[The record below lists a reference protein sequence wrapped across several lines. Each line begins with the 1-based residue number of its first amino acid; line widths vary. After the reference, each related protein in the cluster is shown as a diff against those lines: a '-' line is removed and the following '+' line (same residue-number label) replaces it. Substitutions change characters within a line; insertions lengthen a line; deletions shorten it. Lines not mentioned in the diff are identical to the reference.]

1 MPYDFPLTAATDAL
15 LPTTRPTTHDSRPT
29 TFDSRLP
36 TPMTLLS
43 TIQTPADLKRLP
55 REQLPQLAQE
65 IRDRLIECVSMT
77 GGHIGAS
84 LGVVELSI
92 ALLYELDSPRDKVVW
107 DVGHQAYT
115 WKLLT
120 GRNDPFPTL
129 RQRDGIS
136 GFLKRGESEHDHF
149 GAGHAA
155 TAMSAALGIA
165 TARDL
170 RGEDHKVVAVVG
182 DGALTCGLSYEGMNN
197 AGHSERDLILIVN
210 DNGMSISPNVGAIS
224 KTLGRI
230 VADPR
235 TNRVREMIKGMT
247 FALGGVFGD
256 GVVDFAKNVE
266 ESVKNLFSP
275 GMLFEELGF
284 RYFGPIDGHDLP
296 KLCDTLRFVRGMTG
310 PRVIHVMTQKG
321 KGFAFAEDNQE
332 KWHGLAAYDPV
343 TGEARKQASGPP
355 TWTQVF
361 GDGLTAL
368 ASEYPE
374 LVAITAAM
382 PSGTGTNIFQKKHP
396 ARFFD
401 VGIAEGH
408 AVTFAGGL
416 ATQGIRPVV
425 AIYSTFLQR
434 AYDNVIHDIAVQHLP
449 VTFCMDRAGLVGEDG
464 QTHMGLYDIAYMLAV
479 PGMTVTAP
487 KDGDELIGLLRTAM
501 AHTRGPFCTRYPRDK
516 APAEPRPA
524 AEIPAVP
531 YATWERLRAGTDVAI
546 LAVGTMVQPARQAAE
561 LLAADG
567 IDCAVVNAR
576 FLKPLDLAMLELL
589 VQEHRII
596 VTVEEG
602 TIVNGFGAY
611 LAETLQTTHPEVR
624 VVALGVPDRLIE
636 QAPRVE
642 QLELFGL
649 TAAGIARRITA
660 LQHEESLEAR

>member
-1 MPYDFPLTAATDAL
+1 MD
-15 LPTTRPTTHDSRPT
+15 
-29 TFDSRLP
+29 
-36 TPMTLLS
+36 LLS
-43 TIQTPADLKRLP
+43 TIHGPADLKRL
-55 REQLPQLAQE
+55 RRDQLPQVAQE

-84 LGVVELSI
+84 LGVVELSL
-92 ALLYELDSPRDKVVW
+92 ALLYEFDSPTDKVVW
-107 DVGHQAYT
+107 DVGHQAYA

-129 RQRDGIS
+129 RQREGIS
-136 GFLKRGESEHDHF
+136 GFLKRTESEHDHF
-149 GAGHAA
+149 GAGHAG
-155 TAMSAALGIA
+155 TAMSAALGMA

-170 RGEDHKVVAVVG
+170 TGGDHKVVAVVG
-182 DGALTCGLSYEGMNN
+182 DGAMTCGLSYEGMNN
-197 AGHSERDLILIVN
+197 AGHSERDIILIVN

-224 KTLGRI
+224 TTLGRI

-235 TNRVREMIKGMT
+235 TNRLREKVKGMT
-247 FALGGVFGD
+247 VALGGVFGE

-296 KLCDTLRFVRGMTG
+296 KLCDTLRFVRGMSG
-310 PRVIHVMTQKG
+310 PRVVHVMTQKG
-321 KGFAFAEDNQE
+321 KGFQFAEDNKE

-343 TGEARKQASGPP
+343 TGEARKKASGPP

-368 ASEYPE
+368 AAEHPE
-374 LVAITAAM
+374 LVAVTAAM
-382 PSGTGTNIFQKKHP
+382 PSGTGTNILQKAYP
-396 ARFFD
+396 DRFFD

-434 AYDNVIHDIAVQHLP
+434 AYDNIIHDIAVQHLP
-449 VTFCMDRAGLVGEDG
+449 VIFCMDRAGLVGEDG

-487 KDGDELIGLLRTAM
+487 KDGNELIGLLRTAL
-501 AHTRGPFCTRYPRDK
+501 AHTAGPFCTRYPRDK
-516 APAEPRPA
+516 APAAPRPA

-531 YATWERLRAGTDVAI
+531 YGTWERLRRGKDVAI
-546 LAVGTMVQPARQAAE
+546 LAVGTMVPPAHEAAE

-567 IDCAVVNAR
+567 IDCAVINAR
-576 FLKPLDLAMLELL
+576 FLKPLDLSMLEAL
-589 VQEHRII
+589 VQEHRTI

-611 LAETLQTTHPEVR
+611 LAETLQTTHPETR

-636 QAPRVE
+636 QAPRIE

-660 LQHEESLEAR
+660 LQLEESLEAR

>member
-1 MPYDFPLTAATDAL
+1 
-15 LPTTRPTTHDSRPT
+15 
-29 TFDSRLP
+29 
-36 TPMTLLS
+36 
-43 TIQTPADLKRLP
+43 
-55 REQLPQLAQE
+55 
-65 IRDRLIECVSMT
+65 
-77 GGHIGAS
+77 
-84 LGVVELSI
+84 
-92 ALLYELDSPRDKVVW
+92 
-107 DVGHQAYT
+107 
-115 WKLLT
+115 
-120 GRNDPFPTL
+120 
-129 RQRDGIS
+129 
-136 GFLKRGESEHDHF
+136 
-149 GAGHAA
+149 
-155 TAMSAALGIA
+155 
-165 TARDL
+165 
-170 RGEDHKVVAVVG
+170 VG

-197 AGHSERDLILIVN
+197 AGHSDRDIILIVN

-224 KTLGRI
+224 TTLGRI

-235 TNRVREMIKGMT
+235 TNKLREKIKGMT
-247 FALGGVFGD
+247 FALGGVFGE

-296 KLCDTLRFVRGMTG
+296 KLCDTLKFVRGMHG

-321 KGFAFAEDNQE
+321 KGFGFAESNQE

-343 TGEARKQASGPP
+343 TGEARKKASGPP

-368 ASEYPE
+368 AAEHPE

-396 ARFFD
+396 GRFFD

-434 AYDNVIHDIAVQHLP
+434 AYDNIIHDIAVQQLP

-487 KDGDELIGLLRTAM
+487 KDGDELIGLLRTALGH
-501 AHTRGPFCTRYPRDK
+501 AGGPFCTRYPRDK
-516 APAEPRPA
+516 APADPRPA
-524 AEIPAVP
+524 SEIPAVP
-531 YATWERLRAGTDVAI
+531 YGTWEQLRSGKDVAI
-546 LAVGTMVQPARQAAE
+546 LAVGTMVQPAQQAAE

-567 IDCAVVNAR
+567 IGCAVINAR
-576 FLKPLDLAMLELL
+576 FLKPLDHAMLELL
-589 VQEHRII
+589 LQEHRTL
-596 VTVEEG
+596 VTLEEG

-624 VVALGVPDRLIE
+624 VVALGIPDRLIE
-636 QAPRVE
+636 QAPRLE
-642 QLELFGL
+642 QLEACGL

-660 LQHEESLEAR
+660 LQQEESLEAR

>member
-1 MPYDFPLTAATDAL
+1 
-15 LPTTRPTTHDSRPT
+15 
-29 TFDSRLP
+29 
-36 TPMTLLS
+36 MTLLS
-43 TIQTPADLKRLP
+43 NIHGPADLKRLK
-55 REQLPQLAQE
+55 REQLPQLARE
-65 IRDRLIECVSMT
+65 IRERLIECVSLT

-92 ALLYELDSPRDKVVW
+92 ALLYEFDSPADKVVW
-107 DVGHQAYT
+107 DVGHQAYA

-120 GRNDPFPTL
+120 GRNDAFPTL
-129 RQRDGIS
+129 RQRDGVS
-136 GFLKRGESEHDHF
+136 GFLKRSESEHDQF
-149 GAGHAA
+149 GAGHAG
-155 TAMSAALGIA
+155 TAMSAALGMA

-170 RGEDHKVVAVVG
+170 KGESHKVVAVVG

-197 AGHSERDLILIVN
+197 AGHSDRDIILLVN

-224 KTLGRI
+224 TTLGRI

-235 TNRVREMIKGMT
+235 TNRVREKIKGLT
-247 FALGGVFGD
+247 IALGGLFGE

-296 KLCDTLRFVRGMTG
+296 KLCDTLRFVRGMGG

-321 KGFAFAEDNQE
+321 KGFAFAESNQE

-343 TGEARKQASGPP
+343 TGEARKKASGPP
-355 TWTQVF
+355 AWTQVF

-368 ASEYPE
+368 AAEHPE

-382 PSGTGTNIFQKKHP
+382 PSGTGTSIFQEKFP
-396 ARFFD
+396 ERFFD

-416 ATQGIRPVV
+416 STQGIRPVV

-449 VTFCMDRAGLVGEDG
+449 VIFCMDRAGLVGEDG

-487 KDGDELIGLLRTAM
+487 KDGDELIGLLRTAL
-501 AHTRGPFCTRYPRDK
+501 AHTDGPFSIRYPRDK
-516 APAEPRPA
+516 APADPHPA
-524 AEIPAVP
+524 ADISAVP
-531 YATWERLRAGTDVAI
+531 YATWERLRSGKDVAI
-546 LAVGTMVQPARQAAE
+546 LAVGTMVGPARQAAD
-561 LLAADG
+561 LLAGDG
-567 IDCAVVNAR
+567 IDCEVINAR
-576 FLKPLDLAMLELL
+576 FLKPLDHSMLELL
-589 VQEHRII
+589 LQEHRTL

-602 TIVNGFGAY
+602 TIINGFGAFVS
-611 LAETLQTTHPEVR
+611 ETLQTTRPEVR

-636 QAPRVE
+636 QAPRAE
-642 QLELFGL
+642 QLELYGL

>member
-1 MPYDFPLTAATDAL
+1 
-15 LPTTRPTTHDSRPT
+15 
-29 TFDSRLP
+29 
-36 TPMTLLS
+36 MTLLS
-43 TIQTPADLKRLP
+43 TIHSPADLKRL
-55 REQLPQLAQE
+55 RRDQLPQLAEE
-65 IRDRLIECVSMT
+65 IRARLIECVSQT

-92 ALLYELDSPRDKVVW
+92 ALLHEFDSPNDKIVW
-107 DVGHQAYT
+107 DVGHQAYA

-120 GRNDPFPTL
+120 GRNEPFPTL

-136 GFLKRGESEHDHF
+136 GFLKRSESEHDQF
-149 GAGHAA
+149 GAGHAG
-155 TAMSAALGIA
+155 TAVSAAFGMA

-170 RGEDHKVVAVVG
+170 RGEKHKVVAIVG

-197 AGHSERDLILIVN
+197 AGHSDRDIILIVN

-235 TNRVREMIKGMT
+235 TNRLREKIKGMT
-247 FALGGVFGD
+247 FALGGVFGE

-275 GMLFEELGF
+275 GMFFEELGF

-296 KLCDTLRFVRGMTG
+296 KLCDTLRFVRGLSG

-321 KGFAFAEDNQE
+321 KGFAFAESNQE

-343 TGEARKQASGPP
+343 TGEARKKASGPP

-368 ASEYPE
+368 AGERPDV
-374 LVAITAAM
+374 VAVTAAM
-382 PSGTGTNIFQKKHP
+382 PSGTGTNVFQKKYP
-396 ARFFD
+396 ERFFD

-487 KDGDELIGLLRTAM
+487 KDGDELIGLLRTALT
-501 AHTRGPFCTRYPRDK
+501 HDGPFCTRYPRDK

-524 AEIPAVP
+524 AEIAPVP
-531 YATWERLRAGTDVAI
+531 YGTWERLRRGKEVAI
-546 LAVGTMVQPARQAAE
+546 LAVGTMVAPAVQAAE

-567 IDCAVVNAR
+567 VDCGVVNCR
-576 FLKPLDLAMLELL
+576 FIKPLDTAMLESLG
-589 VQEHRII
+589 QEYRVL

-602 TIVNGFGAY
+602 TIVNGFGAF

-636 QAPRVE
+636 QAPRAE
-642 QLELFGL
+642 QLETYGL
-649 TAAGIARRITA
+649 TAAGIARRIAA

>member
-1 MPYDFPLTAATDAL
+1 
-15 LPTTRPTTHDSRPT
+15 
-29 TFDSRLP
+29 
-36 TPMTLLS
+36 MTLLS
-43 TIQTPADLKRLP
+43 AIHGPADLKRL
-55 REQLPQLAQE
+55 RRDQLPQLAQE
-65 IRDRLIECVSMT
+65 IRERLIECVSMT

-92 ALLYELDSPRDKVVW
+92 ALLYEFESPRDKIVW
-107 DVGHQAYT
+107 DVGHQAYA

-120 GRNDPFPTL
+120 GRNEPFPTL

-136 GFLKRGESEHDHF
+136 GFLKRSESEHDQF
-149 GAGHAA
+149 GAGHAG
-155 TAMSAALGIA
+155 TAMSAALGMA

-182 DGALTCGLSYEGMNN
+182 DGAMTCGLSYEGMNN
-197 AGHSERDLILIVN
+197 AGHSERDIILIVN

-224 KTLGRI
+224 TTLGRI

-235 TNRVREMIKGMT
+235 TNRLREMVKGMT
-247 FALGGVFGD
+247 FALGGVFGE

-296 KLCDTLRFVRGMTG
+296 KLCDTLRFVRGMSG

-321 KGFAFAEDNQE
+321 KGFQFAEDNQE

-343 TGEARKQASGPP
+343 TGEARKKASGPP
-355 TWTQVF
+355 PWTQVF
-361 GDGLTAL
+361 GEGLTAL
-368 ASEYPE
+368 AAEHPE

-382 PSGTGTNIFQKKHP
+382 PSGTGTSIFQKKYP
-396 ARFFD
+396 ERFFD

-416 ATQGIRPVV
+416 ATQGVRPVV

-434 AYDNVIHDIAVQHLP
+434 AYDNIIHDVAVQHLP

-487 KDGDELIGLLRTAM
+487 KDGDELIGLLRTAL
-501 AHTRGPFCTRYPRDK
+501 AHADGPFCTRYPRDK

-524 AEIPAVP
+524 GEIAPVP
-531 YATWERLRAGTDVAI
+531 YGTWELLRKGKDCAI
-546 LAVGTMVQPARQAAE
+546 LAVGVMCTPAMEAAE
-561 LLAADG
+561 ALNATL
-567 IDCAVVNAR
+567 VNAR
-576 FLKPLDLAMLELL
+576 FIKPMDREMLDALVRDHKLL
-589 VQEHRII
+589 
-596 VTVEEG
+596 VTVEDG
-602 TIVNGFGAY
+602 TVVNGFGAA
-611 LAETLQTTHPEVR
+611 LAGLVQTTAPDVR
-624 VVALGVPDRLIE
+624 VVALGVPDRTYE
-636 QAPRVE
+636 HAPRAR
-642 QLELFGL
+642 QLEEVGL
-649 TAAGIARRITA
+649 TGSGIAARIRA
-660 LQHEESLEAR
+660 LAAEESLSPR

>member
-1 MPYDFPLTAATDAL
+1 
-15 LPTTRPTTHDSRPT
+15 
-29 TFDSRLP
+29 
-36 TPMTLLS
+36 
-43 TIQTPADLKRLP
+43 
-55 REQLPQLAQE
+55 
-65 IRDRLIECVSMT
+65 
-77 GGHIGAS
+77 
-84 LGVVELSI
+84 
-92 ALLYELDSPRDKVVW
+92 
-107 DVGHQAYT
+107 VGHQAYA

-120 GRNDPFPTL
+120 GRNEPFPTL

-136 GFLKRGESEHDHF
+136 GFLKRTESEHDQF
-149 GAGHAA
+149 GAGHAG
-155 TAMSAALGIA
+155 TAMSAALGMA

-170 RGEDHKVVAVVG
+170 RGEDHKVVAITG

-197 AGHSERDLILIVN
+197 AGHSERDIILIVN

-343 TGEARKQASGPP
+343 TGEARKAASGPP

-361 GDGLTAL
+361 GEGLTAL
-368 ASEYPE
+368 ASEYPG

-382 PSGTGTNIFQKKHP
+382 PSGTGTSIFQRKHP

-434 AYDNVIHDIAVQHLP
+434 AYDNVIHDVAVQHLP

-501 AHTRGPFCTRYPRDK
+501 AHTGGPFSTRYPRDK

-531 YATWERLRAGTDVAI
+531 YGTWERLRRGKDVAI
-546 LAVGTMVQPARQAAE
+546 LAVGTMVQPAQQAAE

-576 FLKPLDLAMLELL
+576 FLKPLDLSMLEAL
-589 VQEHRII
+589 VQEHRTI

-611 LAETLQTTHPEVR
+611 LAESLQTMHPEVR

-636 QAPRVE
+636 QAPRAE

-649 TAAGIARRITA
+649 TAAGIARRIAA